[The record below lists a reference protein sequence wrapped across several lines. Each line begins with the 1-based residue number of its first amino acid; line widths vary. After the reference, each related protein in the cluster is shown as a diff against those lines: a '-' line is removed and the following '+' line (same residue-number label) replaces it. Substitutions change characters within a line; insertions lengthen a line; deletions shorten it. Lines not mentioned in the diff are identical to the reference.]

1 MIRWSAPI
9 SRRRS
14 SLASLDEVAMTV
26 APAILANCRAKIDT
40 PPVPW
45 INTLSPGLSL
55 PSAISARQA
64 VRPAVVRVDA
74 SAWL

>member
-1 MIRWSAPI
+1 
-9 SRRRS
+9 
-14 SLASLDEVAMTV
+14 MTV
-26 APAILANCRAKIDT
+26 APAILANCRAKMET

-45 INTLSPGLSL
+45 ISTLSPGLSL
-55 PSAISARQA
+55 PSDISARQA